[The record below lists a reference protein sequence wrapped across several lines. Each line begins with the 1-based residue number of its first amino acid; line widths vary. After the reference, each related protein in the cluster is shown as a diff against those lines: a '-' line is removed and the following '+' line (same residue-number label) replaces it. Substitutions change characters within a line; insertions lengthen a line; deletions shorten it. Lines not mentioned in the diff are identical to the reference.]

1 MGPLG
6 RIPGKGD
13 RDAHLRLLSPA
24 EGPGGQV
31 RLHPRQSGR
40 DGQGGTR
47 TMTPTQELHDLG
59 QSLWLDNITRTMLD
73 DGTEQGYIDDL
84 NVTGQTSN
92 PTIFDK
98 AISSGDA
105 YDEQIAELRE
115 KGTEPEDIFFE
126 LALADVT
133 RAAKMFAQ
141 IHKDT
146 DRMDGWVSLEVSPTL
161 AYDTQGTVQQA
172 ADLHSRAEENNFIK
186 IPGTPEGLPA
196 IEESIFAGVP
206 INVTLL
212 MSTDQT
218 MAAADAYMKGIERR
232 IEAGLDP
239 DVPSVLSLFISRWD
253 VAVHDD
259 VPDDLKNTLGIAV
272 GKTTYRAWR
281 EMLESERWQALA
293 GQGARLQRLLFASTG
308 TKDPEA
314 SDTLYIE
321 AFAAP
326 DTINTMPDKTLHA
339 FADHGKVGD
348 PLPADGGDCE
358 EVFKAHQDA
367 GIDTDA
373 LGLKLQK
380 DGADAFVKSWDELIE
395 TIKSESE
402 RLAA

>member
-1 MGPLG
+1 M
-6 RIPGKGD
+6 K
-13 RDAHLRLLSPA
+13 
-24 EGPGGQV
+24 
-31 RLHPRQSGR
+31 
-40 DGQGGTR
+40 
-47 TMTPTQELHDLG
+47 PTQELHDLG

-73 DGTEQGYIDDL
+73 DGTEQGYIDEF

-98 AISSGDA
+98 AISGGDA
-105 YDEQIAELRE
+105 YDEQITDLRE
-115 KGTEPEDIFFE
+115 KGLESEDLFFE

-133 RAAKMFAQ
+133 RAARMFEQ
-141 IHKDT
+141 IHKET
-146 DRMDGWVSLEVSPTL
+146 DRMDGWVSLEVSPLL
-161 AYDTQGTVQQA
+161 AYDTEATIQQA
-172 ADLHSRAEENNFIK
+172 ADLYGRAEKNNFIK

-196 IEESIFAGVP
+196 IEESIYAGVP

-212 MSTDQT
+212 LSTDQT

-253 VAVHDD
+253 VAVHDQ
-259 VPDDLKNTLGIAV
+259 VPDEIKNTLGIAV
-272 GKTTYRAWR
+272 GKATYAAWR
-281 EMLESERWQALA
+281 EMLESDRWQDLA
-293 GQGARLQRLLFASTG
+293 KQGARVQRLLFASTG

-321 AFAAP
+321 GFAAP
-326 DTINTMPDKTLHA
+326 DTINTMPDKTLKA
-339 FADHGKVGD
+339 FADHGQVGE
-348 PLPADGGDCE
+348 PLPADGGDAE
-358 EVFKAHQDA
+358 EVFQTHRDQ

-373 LGLKLQK
+373 LALKLQK
-380 DGADAFVKSWDELIE
+380 EGAEAFSKSWTDLLE

>member
-1 MGPLG
+1 M
-6 RIPGKGD
+6 K
-13 RDAHLRLLSPA
+13 
-24 EGPGGQV
+24 
-31 RLHPRQSGR
+31 
-40 DGQGGTR
+40 
-47 TMTPTQELHDLG
+47 PTQQLHDLG

-73 DGTEQGYIDDL
+73 DGTEQGYIDDY

-98 AISSGDA
+98 AIGSGDA

-115 KGTEPEDIFFE
+115 KGLDGEELFFE

-133 RAAKMFAQ
+133 RAAGMFQQ
-141 IHKDT
+141 IYKDT

-161 AYDTQGTVQQA
+161 AYDTQGSIRQA
-172 ADLHSRAEENNFIK
+172 ADLHGRAEENNFIK

-212 MSTDQT
+212 MNSEQT
-218 MAAADAYMKGIERR
+218 IAAAEAYMKGIERR
-232 IEAGLDP
+232 IEADLDP
-239 DVPSVLSLFISRWD
+239 DVPSVLSIFISRSD
-253 VAVHDD
+253 VAVHDE
-259 VPDDLKNTLGIAV
+259 VPDDLKNTLGVAV
-272 GKTTYRAWR
+272 GKVTYRDWR
-281 EMLESERWQALA
+281 RLFASDRWKRLA
-293 GQGARLQRLLFASTG
+293 DQGARLQRLLFASTG

-326 DTINTMPDKTLHA
+326 DTINTMPDKTLKA

-348 PLPADGGDCE
+348 PLPEDGGDAE
-358 EVFKAHQDA
+358 EVMQAHRDA

-373 LGLKLQK
+373 LGLRLQK
-380 DGADAFVKSWDELIE
+380 EGAEAFVKSWNELLE

>member
-1 MGPLG
+1 M
-6 RIPGKGD
+6 K
-13 RDAHLRLLSPA
+13 
-24 EGPGGQV
+24 
-31 RLHPRQSGR
+31 
-40 DGQGGTR
+40 
-47 TMTPTQELHDLG
+47 PTQQLHELG

-84 NVTGQTSN
+84 DVTGQTSN

-105 YDEQIAELRE
+105 YDEQITELRE
-115 KGTEPEDIFFE
+115 KGLEGEDLFFE

-133 RAAKMFAQ
+133 RAAKMFEP
-141 IHKDT
+141 IHDQT
-146 DRMDGWVSLEVSPTL
+146 ERMDGWVSLEVSPLL
-161 AYDTQGTVQQA
+161 AYDTQATIQQA
-172 ADLHSRAEENNFIK
+172 ADLHGRAERNNFIK

-259 VPDDLKNTLGIAV
+259 APDEIKNTLGIAV
-272 GKTTYRAWR
+272 GKATYSAWR
-281 EMLESERWQALA
+281 EMLESDRWKGLA
-293 GQGARLQRLLFASTG
+293 EKGARLQRLLFASTG

-326 DTINTMPDKTLHA
+326 DTINTMPDKTLNA
-339 FADHGKVGD
+339 FADHGEVSE

-358 EVFKAHQDA
+358 QTFQAHRDA

-373 LGLKLQK
+373 LALRLQK
-380 DGADAFVKSWDELIE
+380 EGAEAFVKSWTDLLE

>member
-1 MGPLG
+1 M
-6 RIPGKGD
+6 K
-13 RDAHLRLLSPA
+13 
-24 EGPGGQV
+24 
-31 RLHPRQSGR
+31 
-40 DGQGGTR
+40 
-47 TMTPTQELHDLG
+47 PTQELHDLG

-73 DGTEQGYIDDL
+73 DGTEQRYIDEL
-84 NVTGQTSN
+84 SVTGQTSN

-98 AISSGDA
+98 AISGGDA

-115 KGTEPEDIFFE
+115 KGMEPEDIFFE

-141 IHKDT
+141 IHKET

-161 AYDTQGTVQQA
+161 AYDTKGTVQQA
-172 ADLHSRAEENNFIK
+172 ADLHGRAEENNFIK

-196 IEESIFAGVP
+196 IEESIYAGVP

-218 MAAADAYMKGIERR
+218 MAAADAYMKGIQRR
-232 IEAGLDP
+232 VEDGLDP

-259 VPDDLKNTLGIAV
+259 VPDELKNTLGIAV
-272 GKTTYRAWR
+272 GEATYKAWMEMR
-281 EMLESERWQALA
+281 ESDRWKGLA
-293 GQGARLQRLLFASTG
+293 DKGARLQRLLFASTG

-326 DTINTMPDKTLHA
+326 DTINTMPEGTLKALAAHTEL
-339 FADHGKVGD
+339 GEL
-348 PLPADGGDCE
+348 LPADGGDCE
-358 EVFKAHQDA
+358 GVFKAHQDA

-380 DGADAFVKSWDELIE
+380 DGADAFVKSWNELLE

-402 RLAA
+402 RLVA

>member
-1 MGPLG
+1 M
-6 RIPGKGD
+6 K
-13 RDAHLRLLSPA
+13 
-24 EGPGGQV
+24 
-31 RLHPRQSGR
+31 
-40 DGQGGTR
+40 
-47 TMTPTQELHDLG
+47 PTQKLHDLG

-73 DGTEQGYIDDL
+73 DGTEQEYIDEF

-98 AISSGDA
+98 AISGGDA
-105 YDEQIAELRE
+105 YDEQITELRE
-115 KGTEPEDIFFE
+115 KGLEGEDLFFE

-133 RAAKMFAQ
+133 RAARMFEQ
-141 IHKDT
+141 IHKQT
-146 DRMDGWVSLEVSPTL
+146 DRMDGWVSLEVSPLL
-161 AYDTQGTVQQA
+161 AYDTEATIQQA
-172 ADLHSRAEENNFIK
+172 ADLYGRAEKNNFIK

-196 IEESIFAGVP
+196 IEESIYAGVP

-212 MSTDQT
+212 LSTDQT

-253 VAVHDD
+253 VAIHDD
-259 VPDDLKNTLGIAV
+259 VPEDIQNTLGIAV
-272 GKTTYRAWR
+272 GKATYRAWR
-281 EMLESERWQALA
+281 ELLESDRWKGLA
-293 GQGARLQRLLFASTG
+293 DQGARLQRLLFASTG

-326 DTINTMPDKTLHA
+326 DTINTMPDKTLKA
-339 FADHGKVGD
+339 FADHGTVGD

-358 EVFKAHQDA
+358 EVFEAHREA

-373 LGLKLQK
+373 LALRLQK
-380 DGADAFVKSWDELIE
+380 EGAEAFSKSWTDLLE

-402 RLAA
+402 RLVA

>member
-1 MGPLG
+1 M
-6 RIPGKGD
+6 K
-13 RDAHLRLLSPA
+13 
-24 EGPGGQV
+24 
-31 RLHPRQSGR
+31 
-40 DGQGGTR
+40 
-47 TMTPTQELHDLG
+47 PTQELHELG

-73 DGTEQGYIDDL
+73 DGTEQGYIDEY

-98 AISSGDA
+98 AIGSGDA

-115 KGTEPEDIFFE
+115 KGLDGEELFFE
-126 LALADVT
+126 LALADVR
-133 RAAKMFAQ
+133 RAARMFQQ
-141 IHKDT
+141 IYKDT

-161 AYDTQGTVQQA
+161 AYDTQGSIQQA
-172 ADLHSRAEENNFIK
+172 ADLHGRAEENNFIK

-212 MSTDQT
+212 MNSEQT
-218 MAAADAYMKGIERR
+218 IAAAQAYMKGIERR
-232 IEAGLDP
+232 IEADLDP
-239 DVPSVLSLFISRWD
+239 DVPSVLSIFISRSD
-253 VAVHDD
+253 VAVHDQ
-259 VPDDLKNTLGIAV
+259 VPDDLKNTLGVAV
-272 GKTTYRAWR
+272 GQVTYRDWR
-281 EMLESERWQALA
+281 RLFESDRWKGLA
-293 GQGARLQRLLFASTG
+293 DQGARLQRLLFASTG

-326 DTINTMPDKTLHA
+326 DTINTMPDKTLKA
-339 FADHGKVGD
+339 FADHGKIGD
-348 PLPADGGDCE
+348 PLPEDGGDAE
-358 EVFKAHQDA
+358 EVLKAHRDA

-373 LGLKLQK
+373 LGLRLQK
-380 DGADAFVKSWDELIE
+380 EGAEAFVKSWNELLD

>member
-1 MGPLG
+1 M
-6 RIPGKGD
+6 K
-13 RDAHLRLLSPA
+13 
-24 EGPGGQV
+24 
-31 RLHPRQSGR
+31 
-40 DGQGGTR
+40 
-47 TMTPTQELHDLG
+47 PTQKLHDLG

-73 DGTEQGYIDDL
+73 DGTEQEYIDEF

-98 AISSGDA
+98 AISGGDA
-105 YDEQIAELRE
+105 YDEQITELRE
-115 KGTEPEDIFFE
+115 KSLESEDLFFE

-133 RAAKMFAQ
+133 RAARMFEQ
-141 IHKDT
+141 IHKET
-146 DRMDGWVSLEVSPTL
+146 DRMDGWVSLEVSPLL
-161 AYDTQGTVQQA
+161 AYDTEATIQQA
-172 ADLHSRAEENNFIK
+172 ADLYGRAEKNNFIK

-196 IEESIFAGVP
+196 IEESIYAGVP

-212 MSTDQT
+212 LSTDQT
-218 MAAADAYMKGIERR
+218 IAAADAYMKGIERR

-259 VPDDLKNTLGIAV
+259 VPEDIQNTLGIAV
-272 GKTTYRAWR
+272 GKATYRAWR
-281 EMLESERWQALA
+281 ELLESDRWKGLA
-293 GQGARLQRLLFASTG
+293 DQGARLQRLLFASTG

-326 DTINTMPDKTLHA
+326 DTINTMPDKTLKA
-339 FADHGKVGD
+339 FADHGTVGD

-358 EVFKAHQDA
+358 EVFEAHREA

-373 LGLKLQK
+373 LALRLQK
-380 DGADAFVKSWDELIE
+380 EGAEAFSKSWTDLLE

-402 RLAA
+402 RLVA

>member
-1 MGPLG
+1 M
-6 RIPGKGD
+6 K
-13 RDAHLRLLSPA
+13 
-24 EGPGGQV
+24 
-31 RLHPRQSGR
+31 
-40 DGQGGTR
+40 
-47 TMTPTQELHDLG
+47 
-59 QSLWLDNITRTMLD
+59 TMLD
-73 DGTEQGYIDDL
+73 DGTEQEYIDEF

-98 AISSGDA
+98 AISGGDA
-105 YDEQIAELRE
+105 YDEQITELRE
-115 KGTEPEDIFFE
+115 KGLEGEDLFFE

-133 RAAKMFAQ
+133 RAARMFEQ
-141 IHKDT
+141 IHKET
-146 DRMDGWVSLEVSPTL
+146 DRMDGWVSLEVSPLL
-161 AYDTQGTVQQA
+161 AYDTEATIQQA
-172 ADLHSRAEENNFIK
+172 ADLYGRAEKNNFIK

-196 IEESIFAGVP
+196 IEESIYAGVP

-212 MSTDQT
+212 LSTDQT

-232 IEAGLDP
+232 IEADLDP

-259 VPDDLKNTLGIAV
+259 VPEDIQNTVGIAV
-272 GKTTYRAWR
+272 GKATYRAWR
-281 EMLESERWQALA
+281 ELLESDRWKGLA
-293 GQGARLQRLLFASTG
+293 DQGARLQRLLFASTG

-326 DTINTMPDKTLHA
+326 DTINTMPDKTLKA
-339 FADHGKVGD
+339 FADHGTVGD

-358 EVFKAHQDA
+358 EVFEAHREA

-373 LGLKLQK
+373 LALRLQK
-380 DGADAFVKSWDELIE
+380 EGAEAFSKSWTDLLE

-402 RLAA
+402 RLVA

>member
-1 MGPLG
+1 M
-6 RIPGKGD
+6 K
-13 RDAHLRLLSPA
+13 
-24 EGPGGQV
+24 
-31 RLHPRQSGR
+31 
-40 DGQGGTR
+40 
-47 TMTPTQELHDLG
+47 PTQQLHDLG

-84 NVTGQTSN
+84 SVTGQTSN

-98 AISSGDA
+98 AISGGDA
-105 YDEQIAELRE
+105 YDDQIAELRA
-115 KGTEPEDIFFE
+115 KGMEPEEIFFE
-126 LALADVT
+126 LALDDVK
-133 RAAKMFAQ
+133 RAAEMFEP
-141 IHKDT
+141 IHAET

-161 AYDTQGTVQQA
+161 AYETQATIQQA
-172 ADLHSRAEENNFIK
+172 ADLHGRAADNNFIK

-259 VPDDLKNTLGIAV
+259 VPDQLKNTLGIAV

-281 EMLESERWQALA
+281 EMLESDRWKGLA
-293 GQGARLQRLLFASTG
+293 GKGARLQRLLFASTG
-308 TKDPEA
+308 TKDPDA

-339 FADHGKVGD
+339 FADHGEVGD
-348 PLPADGGDCE
+348 PLPADGGDADQ
-358 EVFKAHQDA
+358 VFQAHRDA

-373 LGLKLQK
+373 LALKLQK
-380 DGADAFVKSWDELIE
+380 DGAEAFVKSWNELLE

-402 RLAA
+402 RLVA

>member
-1 MGPLG
+1 M
-6 RIPGKGD
+6 K
-13 RDAHLRLLSPA
+13 
-24 EGPGGQV
+24 
-31 RLHPRQSGR
+31 
-40 DGQGGTR
+40 
-47 TMTPTQELHDLG
+47 PTQQLHDLG

-73 DGTEQGYIDDL
+73 DGTEQRYIDEL
-84 NVTGQTSN
+84 SVTGQTSN

-105 YDEQIAELRE
+105 YDEQITELRQ
-115 KGTEPEDIFFE
+115 KGLEGDDLFFE
-126 LALADVT
+126 LALADVM
-133 RAAKMFAQ
+133 RAAKLFEP
-141 IHKDT
+141 IHRET
-146 DRMDGWVSLEVSPTL
+146 DRMDGWVSLEVSPML
-161 AYDTQGTVQQA
+161 AYDTDSTIQQA
-172 ADLHSRAEENNFIK
+172 ADLYGRAAENNFIK
-186 IPGTPEGLPA
+186 IPGTHQGLPA

-232 IEAGLDP
+232 IEADLDP

-259 VPDDLKNTLGIAV
+259 VPDELKNTLGIAV
-272 GKTTYRAWR
+272 GKASYKAWR
-281 EMLESERWQALA
+281 EMIDSDRWRGLA
-293 GQGARLQRLLFASTG
+293 DKGARLQRLLFASTG

-326 DTINTMPDKTLHA
+326 DTINTMPDKTLNA
-339 FADHGKVGD
+339 FADHGKVGE
-348 PLPADGGDCE
+348 PLPADGGDAE

-373 LGLKLQK
+373 LALKLQK
-380 DGADAFVKSWDELIE
+380 DGADAFVKSWTDLLD

-402 RLAA
+402 RLVA